1 MKIFLILGIKLN
13 KFLLSSADFDMLGDK
28 IISCGMDHSL
38 KIWNFGDQKIQDAVQ
53 LSYKVQGC
61 SSTLI

>member
-1 MKIFLILGIKLN
+1 MKIFLILGIKLK
-13 KFLLSSADFDMLGDK
+13 KFVLSSADFDMLGDK

-53 LSYKVQGC
+53 LSYKVQEC
-61 SSTLI
+61 SSGLI